1 MARIGL
7 GLGFVCSV
15 VHGQLATR
23 LAPAAWALGLIGFSA
38 LVLAWHWWHIR
49 RHPAPF
55 HDTSPA
61 PLRAQRR
68 TTLALYLNWWYA
80 PAFSVTS
87 DAALLFVGSSMVL
100 AALRGYAGCEML
112 ALSNWLLRRLHAH
125 RLPGAARLSPL
136 NARGAGLNRLSVAC
150 DWLDRERPCE
160 RGTWDA
166 NRLAISPA
174 PLVS

>member
-23 LAPAAWALGLIGFSA
+23 LAPAAWALGLIGFSP

-68 TTLALYLNWWYA
+68 TTLALYLTWWYA
-80 PAFSVTS
+80 PAFSVTT
-87 DAALLFVGSSMVL
+87 DAALLFRRRSTVL
-100 AALRGYAGCEML
+100 A
-112 ALSNWLLRRLHAH
+112 
-125 RLPGAARLSPL
+125 PL
-136 NARGAGLNRLSVAC
+136 
-150 DWLDRERPCE
+150 
-160 RGTWDA
+160 
-166 NRLAISPA
+166 
-174 PLVS
+174 